1 MNKFRKKYQN
11 VVERKNHLAVISK
24 DHNTIDSLESQ
35 ALDGFYVESSKPEYF
50 MQRMGQLFIKTSG
63 KKRYNTK
70 FYKTQTKMIF
80 PAKPRK
86 NSCRTQTLDNFIIK
100 PKEKPK
106 NAVQK
111 PVHFNII
118 QNTKKKN
125 LKEEQLDSFICY
137 KKEKP
142 ALRLQNVHNVIIEK
156 KKKLDY
162 ILQSLNH
169 LKLPATGKFFNNH
182 PILKSISN
190 YELEYL
196 KIKAPFKCINS
207 SKLLIPLQPKKIK
220 FTDITSQNSSNF
232 NYIIN
237 KVKVFH
243 PSVTSIKNTS
253 SLIIPQQPKKTSFIE
268 ITPNK
273 ASNILYDIPPK
284 KKLFNEIA
292 IESIPDIF
300 IPEQPKKRYYSAMNA
315 ETMTIHASERP
326 EFCLE
331 IDPNEE
337 IFIPNVYDMLLIQNY
352 WDDLSIKSFR
362 VCLRP
367 KGYIGKSSQNL
378 DMFNK
383 NGNEDRRDNN
393 VEEIKES
400 DESQSQ
406 EDNEKD
412 KDVLKDFSENYKEDK
427 DEKNK
432 VDNIY
437 EDRVSNR
444 SNNSKSDKSNKSNI
458 SNKSNNSNNSNKADI
473 NKEKKH
479 KEKAIKGHRFRDL
492 KKKIMMLQDD

>member
-1 MNKFRKKYQN
+1 MFKK
-11 VVERKNHLAVISK
+11 
-24 DHNTIDSLESQ
+24 
-35 ALDGFYVESSKPEYF
+35 
-50 MQRMGQLFIKTSG
+50 
-63 KKRYNTK
+63 
-70 FYKTQTKMIF
+70 
-80 PAKPRK
+80 
-86 NSCRTQTLDNFIIK
+86 IIK
-100 PKEKPK
+100 FLICLLPWFLSSIIC
-106 NAVQK
+106 NNYSF
-111 PVHFNII
+111 FNEI
-118 QNTKKKN
+118 NTP
-125 LKEEQLDSFICY
+125 SFTIPRFLFGIVWPILYILIATSIYMINNYNKSY
-137 KKEKP
+137 KKDLLYNYIFNQLYTIVFFCFKSTLLGFVVCLFTLLTSLFLYYETKEI
-142 ALRLQNVHNVIIEK
+142 N
-156 KKKLDY
+156 KL
-162 ILQSLNH
+162 
-169 LKLPATGKFFNNH
+169 
-182 PILKSISN
+182 
-190 YELEYL
+190 
-196 KIKAPFKCINS
+196 S

-220 FTDITSQNSSNF
+220 FTDITSQNSSNL

-237 KVKVFH
+237 KVKVFL

>member
-1 MNKFRKKYQN
+1 
-11 VVERKNHLAVISK
+11 
-24 DHNTIDSLESQ
+24 
-35 ALDGFYVESSKPEYF
+35 
-50 MQRMGQLFIKTSG
+50 
-63 KKRYNTK
+63 
-70 FYKTQTKMIF
+70 
-80 PAKPRK
+80 
-86 NSCRTQTLDNFIIK
+86 
-100 PKEKPK
+100 
-106 NAVQK
+106 
-111 PVHFNII
+111 
-118 QNTKKKN
+118 
-125 LKEEQLDSFICY
+125 
-137 KKEKP
+137 
-142 ALRLQNVHNVIIEK
+142 
-156 KKKLDY
+156 
-162 ILQSLNH
+162 
-169 LKLPATGKFFNNH
+169 
-182 PILKSISN
+182 
-190 YELEYL
+190 
-196 KIKAPFKCINS
+196 
-207 SKLLIPLQPKKIK
+207 
-220 FTDITSQNSSNF
+220 
-232 NYIIN
+232 
-237 KVKVFH
+237 
-243 PSVTSIKNTS
+243 
-253 SLIIPQQPKKTSFIE
+253 
-268 ITPNK
+268 
-273 ASNILYDIPPK
+273 
-284 KKLFNEIA
+284 
-292 IESIPDIF
+292 
-300 IPEQPKKRYYSAMNA
+300 MNA